1 MKYFIIAL
9 FILTGFGNAQ
19 EPTKLKIIDDAQPQ
33 IQQLGIIDW
42 IEGGE
47 VKLTG
52 PLPSFV
58 KIWLAED
65 ALKTPLEFGFNKDAT
80 EITVYLPK
88 KNLKGQKTATL
99 NFLITEETTTHPD
112 GSVVFSAL
120 DSEVVGKQA
129 KLETH
134 PGSHRIGFWGNANDF
149 VRWDR
154 TIPEGDYRL
163 ELVYSRANKTGTEVS
178 ISIGEKSFPL
188 VLETTESWYRYRV
201 AELGE
206 VSISKAEEYSVETR
220 VTKIVNGGVMN
231 LKAIVLTPLSKK

>member
-1 MKYFIIAL
+1 MRKHIVTL
-9 FILTGFGNAQ
+9 LLLTGLATAQ
-19 EPTKLKIIDDAQPQ
+19 EPTKLQTIDETQPQ
-33 IQQLGIIDW
+33 IRSLGIIDW
-42 IEGGE
+42 LEGGE

-58 KIWLAED
+58 KVWLED
-65 ALKTPLEFGFNKDAT
+65 DPKQSPLEFSFNKDAS
-80 EITVYLPK
+80 EISIYLPK
-88 KNLKGQKTATL
+88 KNLEGQKSATL
-99 NFLITEETTTHPD
+99 NFLITEKTAVHPD

-154 TIPEGDYRL
+154 AIPEGDYRV
-163 ELVYSRANKTGTEVS
+163 ELVYSRASKTGTEVA

-188 VLETTESWYRYRV
+188 ILETTGSWYRYRIT
-201 AELGE
+201 ELGE
-206 VSISKAEEYSVETR
+206 ISIPKTGSQSVETR
-220 VTKIVNGGVMN
+220 VIKIVNGGVMN
-231 LKAIVLTPLSKK
+231 LKAIVLTPISKK